1 MQHPKPHR
9 PEDPVLTNAKRE
21 MLVALGLWLTAM
33 AWTIGYCGLFGYR
46 SDPEPTLLLGIPG
59 WVVWGIFVPW
69 TVCTCV
75 SSLLATFF
83 IRDAD
88 LGEDPD
94 EKRSDHEAAR
104 EVGDA

>member
-1 MQHPKPHR
+1 MATPAR
-9 PEDPVLTNAKRE
+9 PEDPVLVSARRE
-21 MLVALGLWLTAM
+21 ALVVLGMWLTALL
-33 AWTIGYCGLFGYR
+33 WTVGYCALFGYR
-46 SDPEPTLLLGIPG
+46 TEAEPDLVLGIPS

-69 TVCTCV
+69 TICTCV
-75 SSLLATFF
+75 SSLLATYF